1 MKSALPC
8 VLTLNGGS
16 SSIRFAVYEAGKTP
30 RRQFYGKID
39 RIGVGGTNLV
49 VIDPAGKTR
58 APYRLRA
65 SDYRTAVGVLLDWL
79 EAQPVFASVKA
90 AGHRVV
96 HGMKHAGPE
105 RITGK
110 LLAELHRFTQ
120 YEPDHLPGEIG
131 LIEAFLRC
139 HPKLQAGTRGW
150 VHLVNNLN
158 VSVLWTVAVRFQ
170 EFLNFSNYA
179 LDSPCTSPF
188 GVESS
193 CTSRTFRC

>member
-65 SDYRTAVGVLLDWL
+65 SDYRTAVRRTRFSSRIDDN
-79 EAQPVFASVKA
+79 QISA
-90 AGHRVV
+90 A
-96 HGMKHAGPE
+96 HADA
-105 RITGK
+105 I
-110 LLAELHRFTQ
+110 
-120 YEPDHLPGEIG
+120 DLPKIG
-131 LIEAFLRC
+131 RA
-139 HPKLQAGTRGW
+139 
-150 VHLVNNLN
+150 
-158 VSVLWTVAVRFQ
+158 
-170 EFLNFSNYA
+170 
-179 LDSPCTSPF
+179 
-188 GVESS
+188 
-193 CTSRTFRC
+193 